1 MPVQTRIQIRR
12 DTEANWSSTN
22 PTLSDGEI
30 SFDTTNKR
38 IKIGN
43 GSTAWN
49 SLDYASGAS
58 SVEISE
64 TAPSSPEAG
73 SVWFNSTEGR
83 TYIYYDSTWVDLN
96 PGFVGPQGPIGP
108 NGLNGDTGPTGLG
121 YLGVTSTTS
130 TTVSTGTTT
139 FAVPYTGAYTQ
150 GTRVRVAVAGLPSNW
165 EEGRI
170 TAITLN
176 TSITVNVDL
185 VGGSG
190 TFSNWI
196 FSVAGERGATGPSG
210 DPTLVI
216 NQQTGSY
223 PAVIGDA
230 SKLIEILNAGPT
242 TFSIPT
248 DASVNFPV
256 GTQISILQT
265 GAGQVTI
272 AAVTP
277 GTTTINGTPGLKL
290 RTQWSAA
297 TLIKRGA
304 NLWVAS
310 GDLSA

>member
-1 MPVQTRIQIRR
+1 
-12 DTEANWSSTN
+12 
-22 PTLSDGEI
+22 
-30 SFDTTNKR
+30 
-38 IKIGN
+38 
-43 GSTAWN
+43 
-49 SLDYASGAS
+49 
-58 SVEISE
+58 
-64 TAPSSPEAG
+64 
-73 SVWFNSTEGR
+73 
-83 TYIYYDSTWVDLN
+83 
-96 PGFVGPQGPIGP
+96 
-108 NGLNGDTGPTGLG
+108 
-121 YLGVTSTTS
+121 
-130 TTVSTGTTT
+130 VSTGSTT
-139 FAVPYTGAYTQ
+139 FSVASTGAYTV
-150 GTRVRVAVAGLPSNW
+150 GTRVRVASTASPSNW
-165 EEGRI
+165 EEGVI
-170 TAITLN
+170 TALVTD

-190 TFSNWI
+190 TFAAWT
-196 FSVAGERGATGPSG
+196 FSVAGATGPTGATGPSG

-216 NQQTGSY
+216 NQQTASY
-223 PAVIGDA
+223 TAVLGDA
-230 SKLIEILNAGPT
+230 SELIEILNAGAT

-290 RTQWSAA
+290 RSQWSAA

>member
-1 MPVQTRIQIRR
+1 V
-12 DTEANWSSTN
+12 N
-22 PTLSDGEI
+22 PTLADGEI

-38 IKIGN
+38 IKIGD
-43 GSTAWN
+43 GSSNWN
-49 SLDYASGAS
+49 TLDYASGAS

-64 TAPSSPEAG
+64 TAPTGPEAG

-96 PGFVGPQGPIGP
+96 PGFVGPQGPPGP
-108 NGLNGDTGPTGLG
+108 NGLNGDTGDG
-121 YLGVTSTTS
+121 YLGVTSTTNTTIGVGS
-130 TTVSTGTTT
+130 TTFSVAS
-139 FAVPYTGAYTQ
+139 TGAYTV
-150 GTRVRVAVAGLPSNW
+150 GTRVRVASTASPSNW
-165 EEGRI
+165 EEGVI
-170 TAITLN
+170 TARVLN
-176 TSITVNVDL
+176 VSITVNVDL

-190 TFSNWI
+190 TFAAWT
-196 FSVAGERGATGPSG
+196 FSVAGDRGATGATGPSG

-216 NQQTGSY
+216 NQQTGNYTAALS
-223 PAVIGDA
+223 DA
-230 SKLIEILNAGPT
+230 SKLIEILNT
-242 TFSIPT
+242 SLLTFSIPT
-248 DASVNFPV
+248 DATVNFPV

-265 GAGQVTI
+265 GTGQVTI

-290 RTQWSAA
+290 RSQWSAA